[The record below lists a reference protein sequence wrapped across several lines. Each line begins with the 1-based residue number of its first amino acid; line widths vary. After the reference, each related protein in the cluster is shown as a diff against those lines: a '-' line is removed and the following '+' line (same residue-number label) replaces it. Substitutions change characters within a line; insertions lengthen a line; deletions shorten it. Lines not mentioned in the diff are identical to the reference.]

1 MAYNKDSN
9 TNEIDYQ
16 ETSAERARRMMTGG
30 VPQFMVFLNGM
41 ILTVVAYMVLS
52 IFMSDIMVDEYRTM
66 VDETRETVSEHV
78 ERVQDDLQMLS
89 TILTLSGASTG
100 EMAKQGIQKASPDT
114 RLFDHLIWIYKDE
127 AGSWKYRDLLD
138 DMTPGSQH
146 KPLTVNKGI
155 ALVQYI
161 MGHRGK
167 SVDEP
172 FVLSD
177 YSASDY
183 TQENDSPIVKS
194 RMLIIARN
202 LHDGTNDRGI
212 LAAVTRMH
220 VIVDMDW
227 LVSQPMI
234 RRLTIAD
241 GASNKRLFLMD
252 RAMNDVE
259 EVGSKG
265 DFTYNFDM
273 NIAGNS
279 WRTEIRVGS
288 DRNMMFL
295 RQSPLLLL
303 FFGLTLTI
311 VGTMYVRS
319 NQKQSYRLS
328 SVNRALAQKNYE
340 LNSEMAERERLNQ
353 TLRKAER
360 EYRAIIDSV
369 SDIIFELNS
378 DGDFLFLNETWP
390 RITGYEIEQCIH
402 RNLFDMLHP
411 QDQEEQRAAF
421 KQLVIGK
428 RPAYRSFTRLR
439 TNTGVYHAAE
449 LAMSMLRQDET
460 KQLRVVGSITDV
472 EERRRTERAL
482 TEAEKK
488 YRTIVENAAGG
499 IYQVTP
505 EGHFL
510 SVNPAYARI
519 LNYDSV
525 DHVMKHVRNAH
536 EQLYRLPRERAR
548 FIRELEQKGVVQGF
562 ESEMLTRNGDFI
574 WVNENARTV
583 RDDEGHILYYEGS
596 LEDITPRKE
605 AELKMS
611 EAMLQSDLA
620 NRAKSEFL
628 ANMSHELRTPLNA
641 IIGFSEIIS
650 NEVFGAIN
658 HRQYWEYAKD
668 IHLSG
673 KQLLRIIN
681 DILDV
686 SRIDA
691 GDRQLNESS
700 INMEQVVTG
709 CIDFLKGKIDEAG
722 LTVNNATLK
731 HVPNLVGEEL
741 AVKQSLLNI
750 LSNAIKF
757 TQPGGSIT
765 ISDEIDSDGR
775 LRLSVTDTGV
785 GLDDDEIEKAL
796 SPFGQVETSLSRNT
810 SGAGLGLTLVTSLMK
825 LHGGYLELVSQK
837 GIGTTATL
845 VFPKKRVVVDPARK
859 APVVPAEGE
868 GTQDSTTRTIQ

>member
-1 MAYNKDSN
+1 MAYRNQNK
-9 TNEIDYQ
+9 
-16 ETSAERARRMMTGG
+16 AEPDFEENNADRARRVMTGG

-41 ILTVVAYMVLS
+41 ILTVVAYLVLS
-52 IFMSDIMVDEYRTM
+52 IFMSDIIVDEYRNM
-66 VDETRETVSEHV
+66 VEETRATVSGHI

-100 EMAKQGIQKASPDT
+100 EMARQGIQKAAPDT

-127 AGSWKYRDLLD
+127 TGNWKYRDLLGD
-138 DMTPGSQH
+138 IPTAEDYR
-146 KPLTVNKGI
+146 PLSVNKGV

-161 MGHRGK
+161 MANRGK
-167 SVDEP
+167 AADQP
-172 FVLSD
+172 FALID
-177 YSASDY
+177 YSSSDY

-194 RMLIIARN
+194 RMFIIARN
-202 LHDGTNDRGI
+202 LSDGSADKGI
-212 LAAVTRMH
+212 LAAVMRMH

-227 LVSQPMI
+227 LVNQPMV

-241 GASNKRLFLMD
+241 GQSHKRLFLLD
-252 RAMNDVE
+252 RGTNNVE

-265 DFTYNFDM
+265 DFTYNYDM
-273 NIAGNS
+273 NIAGHVWS
-279 WRTEIRVGS
+279 AEIRVGS

-319 NQKQSYRLS
+319 NQRQSYRLS

-378 DGDFLFLNETWP
+378 EGELLFLNETWP
-390 RITGYEIEQCIH
+390 RITGFEIEQSLH

-411 QDQEEQRAAF
+411 QDQEEQRTAF

-439 TNTGVYHAAE
+439 TNSGVYHAAE

-460 KQLRVVGSITDV
+460 RQLRVVGTITDV

-519 LNYDSV
+519 LGYESI

-548 FIRELEQKGVVQGF
+548 FIRELEQKGAVQGF
-562 ESEMLTRNGDFI
+562 EAEMLTRHGDFI
-574 WVNENARTV
+574 WVNENARAV
-583 RDDEGHILYYEGS
+583 RDDDGHILYYEGS
-596 LEDITPRKE
+596 LENITQRKE

-641 IIGFSEIIS
+641 IIGFSEIIR
-650 NEVFGAIN
+650 NEVFGTIN
-658 HRQYWEYAKD
+658 QRQYWEYAKD
-668 IHLSG
+668 IHESG

-691 GDRQLNESS
+691 GDRQLNESA
-700 INMEQVVTG
+700 INMEQMVSG
-709 CIDFLKGKIDEAG
+709 CIEFMHGKIDEAG
-722 LTVNNATLK
+722 LTVNNTTLK

-765 ISDEIDSDGR
+765 ISDEVDGDGR

-845 VFPKKRVVVDPARK
+845 VFPKKRVIIDPSRK
-859 APVVPAEGE
+859 SSALPADNEAQ
-868 GTQDSTTRTIQ
+868 QDSTNRTIQ

>member
-1 MAYNKDSN
+1 MAYKDN
-9 TNEIDYQ
+9 TTEEPDYQ
-16 ETSAERARRMMTGG
+16 ETSAERTRRMMTGG

-41 ILTVVAYMVLS
+41 ILTVVAYLVLS
-52 IFMSDIMVDEYRTM
+52 IFMSDIMVDEYRGM
-66 VDETRETVSEHV
+66 VEETQQTVSARA
-78 ERVQDDLQMLS
+78 ERMQGDLQMLS

-100 EMAKQGIQKASPDT
+100 EMAKEGIQKASPDAK
-114 RLFDHLIWIYKDE
+114 LFDHLIWIYKDE

-138 DMTPGSQH
+138 DFPGDMGR
-146 KPLTVNKGI
+146 KPLEVNKGI
-155 ALVQYI
+155 SLVQYI
-161 MGHRGK
+161 MGHRAKGAEG
-167 SVDEP
+167 VV
-172 FVLSD
+172 VLTGQSPSD
-177 YSASDY
+177 YR
-183 TQENDSPIVKS
+183 QENDNPIVKS
-194 RMLIIARN
+194 HKVIIARN
-202 LHDGTNDRGI
+202 LHDGTNDKGI
-212 LAAVTRMH
+212 LAAVTRLN
-220 VIVDMDW
+220 V
-227 LVSQPMI
+227 
-234 RRLTIAD
+234 IAD
-241 GASNKRLFLMD
+241 MEWLIDRPMVRRMTISDGQTSQRLFLMD
-252 RAMNDVE
+252 RGTNNVEQEGSRGEFSYDFEMNV
-259 EVGSKG
+259 
-265 DFTYNFDM
+265 
-273 NIAGNS
+273 AGQI
-279 WRTEIRVGS
+279 WRADIRVGS

-311 VGTMYVRS
+311 VGTLYVRS

-369 SDIIFELNS
+369 SDIIFELNAE
-378 DGDFLFLNETWP
+378 GDILFLNETWP
-390 RITGYEIEQCIH
+390 RITGYEIEQSIH

-411 QDQEEQRAAF
+411 QDQEEQLSAF

-428 RPAYRSFTRLR
+428 RPAYRAFTRLR

-449 LAMSMLRQDET
+449 LAMSMLRQDEA
-460 KQLRVVGSITDV
+460 KQMRVVGTITDV

-505 EGHFL
+505 EGYFL
-510 SVNPAYARI
+510 SVNPAYSRI
-519 LNYDSV
+519 LGYESPE
-525 DHVMKHVRNAH
+525 HVMKHVRNAH

-548 FIRELEQKGVVQGF
+548 FIRELEQKGSVQGF
-562 ESEMLTRNGDFI
+562 EAEMLTRNGDFI

-641 IIGFSEIIS
+641 IIGFSEIIK
-650 NEVFGAIN
+650 NEVFGSIAQ
-658 HRQYWEYAKD
+658 RQYWEYAKD
-668 IHLSG
+668 IHTSG

-691 GDRQLNESS
+691 GDRQLNESA
-700 INMEQVVTG
+700 INMENLVSG
-709 CIDFLKGKIDEAG
+709 CIDFMKIKIEESQ

-731 HVPNLVGEEL
+731 HIPDLVGEEL

-810 SGAGLGLTLVTSLMK
+810 SGAGLGLTLVTSLLK

-845 VFPKKRVVVDPARK
+845 VFPKKRVIIDASRK
-859 APVVPAEGE
+859 SSGQPTDDTPR
-868 GTQDSTTRTIQ
+868 DTTSRTIQ